1 MKTPARKWRNGI
13 VSALGAGDWG
23 FKSLFSDLYKIKVN
37 FTHFSN
43 RKVATF
49 KSVKKTQNPLNKI
62 CLFLDLTFNFL
73 LNNYLPPQQYIVI
86 YKNNQTT
93 STKCQ
98 YQAAASKPKWC

>member
-37 FTHFSN
+37 FIHFSN

-62 CLFLDLTFNFL
+62 GLFLGFDFYLL
-73 LNNYLPPQQYIVI
+73 LNEML
-86 YKNNQTT
+86 YKLIIL
-93 STKCQ
+93 K
-98 YQAAASKPKWC
+98 